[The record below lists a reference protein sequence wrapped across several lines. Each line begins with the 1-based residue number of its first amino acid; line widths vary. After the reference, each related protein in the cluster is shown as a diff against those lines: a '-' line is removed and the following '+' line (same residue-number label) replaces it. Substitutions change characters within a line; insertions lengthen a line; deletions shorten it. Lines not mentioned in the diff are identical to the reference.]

1 MNDLAGKL
9 DRFAWPYDF
18 VERGPAI
25 AFPESEKN
33 DCPAQG
39 PCGRITAATNGGGR
53 RSATARTMCCN
64 RAAFGSSGLVAD
76 LVAAD

>member
-1 MNDLAGKL
+1 MASNPDG
-9 DRFAWPYDF
+9 D
-18 VERGPAI
+18 
-25 AFPESEKN
+25 
-33 DCPAQG
+33 
-39 PCGRITAATNGGGR
+39 GR